1 MCYNY
6 TIKTDNGNE
15 EMINRDY
22 AIIIA
27 DEALN
32 FMANRANISREEVVR
47 LIDEKHESTC
57 KYFASLVAIGY
68 TELMKSNIGVTV

>member
-22 AIIIA
+22 AIVIA
-27 DEALN
+27 DEALD
-32 FMANRANISREEVVR
+32 FMAKRANISREEVVR
-47 LIDEKHESTC
+47 LIDEHESTY

-68 TELMKSNIGVTV
+68 GELMESNIGVTV

>member
-6 TIKTDNGNE
+6 TIETDNGNE

-22 AIIIA
+22 AIVIA
-27 DEALN
+27 DEALD
-32 FMANRANISREEVVR
+32 FMAKRAKISREEIVK

>member
-6 TIKTDNGNE
+6 SIETDNGNAK
-15 EMINRDY
+15 MISRDY
-22 AIIIA
+22 VIVIA

-32 FMANRANISREEVVR
+32 FMAKRANISREEVVR

-57 KYFASLVAIGY
+57 KYFASLVAIGC

>member
-6 TIKTDNGNE
+6 TIETDNGNE

-22 AIIIA
+22 AIVIA
-27 DEALN
+27 DEALD
-32 FMANRANISREEVVR
+32 FMAKRANISREEVVR

-68 TELMKSNIGVTV
+68 SELMKSNIGVTV

>member
-15 EMINRDY
+15 EMISRDY
-22 AIIIA
+22 AIVIA
-27 DEALN
+27 DEALD
-32 FMANRANISREEVVR
+32 FMAKRANISREEVVR
-47 LIDEKHESTC
+47 LIDEQHESTC
-57 KYFASLVAIGY
+57 KYFASLVAIGC

>member
-22 AIIIA
+22 AIVIA
-27 DEALN
+27 DEALD
-32 FMANRANISREEVVR
+32 FMAKRANISRDEVVR

-57 KYFASLVAIGY
+57 KYFANLVAIGY

>member
-32 FMANRANISREEVVR
+32 FMAKRANISREEVVR

-68 TELMKSNIGVTV
+68 SELMKSNIGVTV

>member
-57 KYFASLVAIGY
+57 EYFASLVAIGY

>member
-6 TIKTDNGNE
+6 TIKSDNGNE

-22 AIIIA
+22 AIVIA
-27 DEALN
+27 DEALD
-32 FMANRANISREEVVR
+32 FMAKRANISREEVVR

-57 KYFASLVAIGY
+57 KYFADLVAIGY